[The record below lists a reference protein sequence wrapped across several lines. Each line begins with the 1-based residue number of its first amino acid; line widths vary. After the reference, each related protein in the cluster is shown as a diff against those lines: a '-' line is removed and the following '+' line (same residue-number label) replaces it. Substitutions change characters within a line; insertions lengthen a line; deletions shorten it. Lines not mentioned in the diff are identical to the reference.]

1 LPSEHP
7 GKKLNDYHTVV
18 MTTGRLVVADSLLPA
33 QPGVMAY
40 WLSYDNWP
48 LDWPEVLFSGQ
59 S

>member
-1 LPSEHP
+1 M
-7 GKKLNDYHTVV
+7 
-18 MTTGRLVVADSLLPA
+18 MTGQSMAAGSLFPA

-40 WLSYDNWP
+40 WFSYDNWP